1 MMLSSVKGYFMSIFK
16 KFTALFVSAACLA
29 SLVSCGGKE
38 NSSSSEKAEEIS
50 VAEGEFV
57 TNPDEPELGEYT
69 VSSSGIKLYY
79 SPDEYSPQ
87 LITTLEKYF
96 TTFAN
101 EDYETYT
108 QCLYPDYITEMNK
121 FLEKDYGYDLSQSF
135 SNQCSSLKEK
145 AGGDFKITRIKAEI
159 PEEDCSQKYLETLG
173 ETFDTDFYSAV
184 KGDCDAIHDMMFYIM
199 AEAAGEETLLIS
211 EFEIVFA
218 EKDGN
223 FYTFG

>member
-1 MMLSSVKGYFMSIFK
+1 MSIIK
-16 KFTALFVSAACLA
+16 KSMALLISAACLA
-29 SLVSCGGKE
+29 SLASCSGKE
-38 NSSSSEKAEEIS
+38 SSSSSDKAEEIS
-50 VAEGEFV
+50 AAEGEFV
-57 TNPDEPELGEYT
+57 TNPDEPDLGEYT
-69 VSSSGIKLYY
+69 VSSSGVKLYY

-87 LITTLEKYF
+87 LMAALEKYF
-96 TTFAN
+96 TTFAE

-135 SNQCSSLKEK
+135 SNQCSSLKEN
-145 AGGDFKITRIKAEI
+145 AGGDFKITRIKAEV

-173 ETFDTDFYSAV
+173 ETFETDFYSAV
-184 KGDCDAIHDMMFYIM
+184 KDDCDAIHDMMFYIM
-199 AEAAGEETLLIS
+199 AETGEEEILLIS